1 MGFPQMN
8 TFEIKIWAA
17 TENPAR
23 GSFKGSVLVP
33 GDHFGARWALQH
45 CGPQLSG
52 GSSDF
57 HLLVEHRP
65 SELVL
70 SRTPQHSGCVNST
83 NLCRAITKLHCNPKS
98 SYYPTWHSYDFFW
111 LSSLLMTSFCIRF
124 QRVLK
129 FLIRPWRPLGEAK
142 KGVWIQT
149 TSGGL
154 GLLDRHV
161 SEELLLLALNQIS
174 DLRSNQ
180 NVFVLTALCIS
191 QWRTTT
197 VFPQESTHQD
207 RDGLVEIVAAH
218 SANYARLAVL
228 QSLALVRWMWS
239 LPLQQVSCRKCHST
253 SAFRLPDNFSA
264 IWIELCRIML
274 FCC

>member
-52 GSSDF
+52 GPSDF

-70 SRTPQHSGCVNST
+70 SRTPQHSGWVNST

-98 SYYPTWHSYDFFW
+98 SYMTFLWVLLTVLLVDDIILYPIPEGVEVLD
-111 LSSLLMTSFCIRF
+111 SSLAPIGRSE
-124 QRVLK
+124 K
-129 FLIRPWRPLGEAK
+129 N
-142 KGVWIQT
+142 GVWIQT
-149 TSGGL
+149 TSSL

-161 SEELLLLALNQIS
+161 SEQLLLALNQIS

-197 VFPQESTHQD
+197 VFPQESTQTEM
-207 RDGLVEIVAAH
+207 G
-218 SANYARLAVL
+218 
-228 QSLALVRWMWS
+228 W
-239 LPLQQVSCRKCHST
+239 
-253 SAFRLPDNFSA
+253 
-264 IWIELCRIML
+264 
-274 FCC
+274 